1 MLYVYFHSQD
11 IFNAYNA
18 HSEVKPGKCKSLF
31 GNLDPGIHRRVKH
44 ATELSSEGQ
53 IGCIPVPGGS
63 VRALKMK

>member
-1 MLYVYFHSQD
+1 MFIFIHKD

-18 HSEVKPGKCKSLF
+18 HSEAKPGKCKSLF
-31 GNLDPGIHRRVKH
+31 GNFDPGIHRRVKH

-53 IGCIPVPGGS
+53 IGRIPVPGGS